1 MFLLPFSVSYASST
15 VYGPDDARS
24 LEDWEGW
31 EILQDYSGSDNV
43 IEYFIQG
50 VVDDYYLDYVNDV
63 QDFSVEEQKYI
74 RFAMDELSRLTGAS
88 FVEASDS
95 DSGIINLIKVDYYI
109 EDGPDDGVGGGMA
122 SWEDSWIDLT
132 IVDIG
137 GDKLMDD
144 EKHTFWHELGHSIG
158 LWHPNNVGNDSH
170 DDKRFNYDI
179 TVMSYN
185 ETNFIPT
192 KFRDLDVEALRNVW
206 GQASSPA
213 FQHGVDP
220 TLPTLQAVES
230 VGNTALLQDSSGNA
244 YVRQDGY
251 ENLLA
256 LRDIDEIQ
264 YKIDG
269 TPQNDPGDWKLLA
282 AEKIGGI
289 DQTLWGYF
297 DGSSNPKEYWVW
309 DNELVP
315 DPELNYYWSESN
327 DGVSYDSGTQQFN
340 DIADA
345 FGLNGSGYD
354 CSESTDVFRFYNAGT
369 GVHFFTPSPG
379 EKDDIISKPEWGYK
393 YEGVAYKAPTDTGT
407 ELYRFYNRDKGYHFL
422 TASKAEADSLTGKP
436 EWGYKYEGRS
446 YKVTQQATSETPNE
460 VHRFYNRGKGI
471 HFYSASD
478 VEANNIIANSLG
490 SGFDLSN
497 ALKEDDLLPGGW
509 GYIYEGAAWYVTDC

>member
-1 MFLLPFSVSYASST
+1 MSYATYESST

-31 EILQDYSGSDNV
+31 EILQDFSGYDNV
-43 IEYFIQG
+43 IEYYIQG
-50 VVDDYYLDYVNDV
+50 VEEDYYPEYVNNIL
-63 QDFSVEEQKYI
+63 DFSAEEKKYI
-74 RFAMDELSRLTGAS
+74 RYAMGDFSRLTGAQ
-88 FVEASDS
+88 FVETTDFE
-95 DSGIINLIKVDYYI
+95 SGVINFFKVDGYSDGDYVGFCTT
-109 EDGPDDGVGGGMA
+109 EDGWFDV
-122 SWEDSWIDLT
+122 SW
-132 IVDIG
+132 VNFG
-137 GDKLMDD
+137 GDKMSDY
-144 EKHTFWHELGHSIG
+144 EKWLIWHEVGHATG
-158 LWHPNNVGNDSH
+158 LWHPNNDDSH
-170 DDKRFNYDI
+170 SDQAFTSDI
-179 TVMSYN
+179 SVMSDN
-185 ETNFIPT
+185 ETNSYPT
-192 KFRDLDVEALRNVW
+192 ILRDLDVEALRNVW

-230 VGNTALLQDSSGNA
+230 VGNTALFQDSSGNA

-269 TPQNDPGDWKLLA
+269 TPQNDSGDWKLLA

-478 VEANNIIANSLG
+478 AEANNIIANSLG